1 MRRRPLVNAN
11 PTDSPRSNIR
21 YLMLTVLF
29 VVTTVTFAD
38 RATLSMAAPAMGK
51 DLGLDAMAMGYAFS
65 AFGWS
70 YAALQI
76 PGGWLLDR
84 FGSRLGY
91 SVGIFFLSLCFLSF
105 RARWVTLR
113 PPPPLSRSFPSVSG
127 WALAKPRHFPPTAGL
142 RPCGSQPMS
151 GVLPRPFLIR
161 RNILPW
167 RFFVPCWAGAWPTL
181 AGNMFFTVR

>member
-11 PTDSPRSNIR
+11 ATDSPRSNIR

-84 FGSRLGY
+84 FGSRLVYG
-91 SVGIFFLSLCFLSF
+91 VGLF
-105 RARWVTLR
+105 V
-113 PPPPLSRSFPSVSG
+113 RSFFSALQGAVGFFAGPVAFVS
-127 WALAKPRHFPPTAGL
+127 LFPLRFGMGIGEAPAFPANSRITAMWFPTHEQI
-142 RPCGSQPMS
+142 GSAH
-151 GVLPRPFLIR
+151 V
-161 RNILPW
+161 
-167 RFFVPCWAGAWPTL
+167 
-181 AGNMFFTVR
+181 